1 VDPEVMNRPP
11 RKKSENIISQPLLA
25 RVLSSALVILI
36 GTSYVFITELQ
47 DGAPS
52 ERDTTMTFT
61 TFVFFDL
68 FNALSCR
75 HNSRPC
81 YELKWNSNPAFLVA
95 IAFSLFGQYLVIYFP
110 PFQRVFRTV
119 PLEMGDLVYI
129 FCLASTIFFFD
140 VIRKLCFPR
149 WFVEQEAK
157 RAGEEE
163 DEKSS
168 MARKQMKLGEE
179 FIV

>member
-1 VDPEVMNRPP
+1 MSRPP
-11 RKKSENIISQPLLA
+11 RKKSENIISRPLLA
-25 RVLSSALVILI
+25 RVLTSALVILI

-81 YELKWNSNPAFLVA
+81 YELKWNSNPAFLLA
-95 IAFSLFGQYLVIYFP
+95 LAFSLFGQYLVIYFP
-110 PFQRVFRTV
+110 PFQQVFRTV
-119 PLEMGDLVYI
+119 PLELRDLLYI
-129 FCLASTIFFFD
+129 AGLTSSIVVVDT
-140 VIRKLCFPR
+140 VRKVCFPR
-149 WFVEQEAK
+149 WFVETTTK
-157 RAGEEE
+157 RGGESRIGGGGV
-163 DEKSS
+163 SS
-168 MARKQMKLGEE
+168 LGKGQMQFGEE